1 MSNRIEWRHLRYF
14 LQVAEDLHFGKAA
27 NKLFISQPG
36 LSRQIKQLEEE
47 LQTILLERDNKN
59 VSLSI
64 AGAYFN
70 EEVKLLLR
78 DFERIKTHTQL
89 LSKGQ
94 EGRISIGY
102 VGSAMQNV
110 IPELLLNFR
119 ESFPQIKFG
128 LKEIDNAKQIEGLLS
143 QRIDL
148 GFVRL
153 DKVPRDLTIK
163 PVFED
168 TFSLVLPE
176 DHILTKRKFKSLAQV
191 KDEAFILFEKEYS
204 PVYYDKVMSVFEYG
218 GFQPIISHSTV
229 HANTIFRLVEN
240 KFGVSIVPSSLALGY
255 NMKVKFI
262 ELNKIP
268 QRTQLS
274 VVWNKT
280 NRNPVLQKV
289 LDIIF
294 AKTKWTP

>member
-176 DHILTKRKFKSLAQV
+176 EHPLTKRKFKSLAQV

-218 GFQPIISHSTV
+218 GFQPIVSHSTV
-229 HANTIFRLVEN
+229 HANTIFRLVEY
-240 KFGVSIVPSSLALGY
+240 KFGISIVPSSLALGY
-255 NMKVKFI
+255 DMKVKFI
-262 ELNKIP
+262 ELTKIP

-280 NRNPVLQKV
+280 NRNPILKKV

-294 AKTKWTP
+294 AKTKK

>member
-14 LQVAEDLHFGKAA
+14 LQVAEDLHFGRAA
-27 NKLFISQPG
+27 SKLFISQPG

-47 LQTILLERDNKN
+47 MQTVLLERDNKN
-59 VSLSI
+59 VRLSK
-64 AGAYFN
+64 AGGYFN
-70 EEVKLLLR
+70 EEVKILLR
-78 DFERIKTHTQL
+78 DFERIVTHTKL

-94 EGRISIGY
+94 EGKISIGY

-110 IPELLLNFR
+110 IPDLLLNFR
-119 ESFPQIKFG
+119 DSFPQIKFG
-128 LKEIDNAKQIEGLLS
+128 LSEMDNAKQIDGLLS

-153 DKVPRDLTIK
+153 EKVPAELAIK

-168 TFSLVLPE
+168 TFSLVLPA
-176 DHILTKRKFKSLAQV
+176 DHALTKRKFKSLSQV
-191 KDEAFILFEKEYS
+191 KEETFILFEKEYS
-204 PVYYDKVMSVFEYG
+204 PVYYNKVMSVFKYG
-218 GFQPIISHSTV
+218 GFEPLISHSTV

-255 NMKVKFI
+255 DMKVKFI
-262 ELNKIP
+262 ELDNIP

-274 VVWNKT
+274 VVWNKA
-280 NRNPVLQKV
+280 NRNPVLKKV

-294 AKTKWTP
+294 RAKL

>member
-240 KFGVSIVPSSLALGY
+240 KFGISIVPSSLALGY
-255 NMKVKFI
+255 DMRVKFI
-262 ELNKIP
+262 KLDKIP

-280 NRNPVLQKV
+280 NRNPVLKKV

-294 AKTKWTP
+294 TQK